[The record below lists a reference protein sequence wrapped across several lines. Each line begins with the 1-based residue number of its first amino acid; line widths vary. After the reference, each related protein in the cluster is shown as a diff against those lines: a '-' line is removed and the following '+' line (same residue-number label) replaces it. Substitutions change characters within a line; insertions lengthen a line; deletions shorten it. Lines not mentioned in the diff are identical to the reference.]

1 MAPASSEV
9 FLTDLHG
16 SLSDPLLD
24 TMNFLNEVTARYP
37 DAISFAPGRPHEE
50 PFDVATIADYL
61 HAYADHLRQDRG
73 LSTAEVSRTLF
84 QYGRT
89 NGLIHE
95 LIAQTLRHDED
106 LRVAPESLVVTVGA
120 QEGMLL
126 TLRALIRGSGD
137 VLLVSSPCYVG
148 IAGAARLLDVPMELV
163 PEGPDGPDPAAVRSA
178 CARVRASGRRPRALY
193 VVPDFANPSGTN
205 MSVTGRQH
213 LLAVAAEQDLFILED
228 NPYGFFSRT
237 GAGHPTLKRLDTEQR
252 VIYLGSFAKTCLPG
266 ARVGYVVADQ
276 RILAPDGAVRL
287 LADELSKIKSMTT
300 VNTPSITQA
309 LIGGM
314 LLRSGCRLRQANAGR
329 IALYRSKLDTLLAAL
344 DQYFPL
350 PRRAELGIDWNR
362 PDGGFFLVLTVPFAA
377 DDRALAR
384 CARQYQVLWTPMS
397 YFYLDGGGRN
407 QLRLSCSYLSVSEI
421 GEGIRRLCEFVTDHI
436 DAPPV
441 R

>member
-1 MAPASSEV
+1 MRAPALPEV
-9 FLTDLHG
+9 FLTDLHE

-37 DAISFAPGRPHEE
+37 AAISFAPGRPHEE
-50 PFDVATIADYL
+50 PFDVAMIAEYLNTFVDYL
-61 HAYADHLRQDRG
+61 RLDRG
-73 LSTAEVSRTLF
+73 LSPADISRTLF

-89 NGLIHE
+89 NGLIPE
-95 LIAQTLRHDED
+95 LIAQTLRHDEELSVTPD
-106 LRVAPESLVVTVGA
+106 SLVVTVGC

-126 TLRALIRGSGD
+126 TLRALIRDAGD

-148 IAGAARLLDVPMELV
+148 IAGAARVLDVAMEPV
-163 PEGPDGPDPAAVRSA
+163 PEGPDGPDPAAVAAA
-178 CARVRASGRRPRALY
+178 CERVRAGGRRPRALY

-205 MSVTGRQH
+205 LSAAGRRH
-213 LLAVAAEQDLFILED
+213 LLAVAAEQDLLILED

-237 GAGHPTLKRLDTEQR
+237 GAVVPTLKRLDRDRR

-276 RILAPDGAVRL
+276 RVVGPDGEVRL

-314 LLRSGCRLRQANAGR
+314 LLRWGCRLREANAER
-329 IALYRSKLDTLLAAL
+329 IALYQSKMDTLLAAL
-344 DQYFPL
+344 DRHFP
-350 PRRAELGIDWNR
+350 PSHRAALGVDWNR

-377 DDRALAR
+377 DDEALTR
-384 CARQYQVLWTPMS
+384 CARHHGVLWTPMS

-407 QLRLSCSYLSVSEI
+407 QLRLSCSYLSPSEI
-421 GEGIRRLCEFVTDHI
+421 EDGVRRLSEFVVSHLDQRH
-436 DAPPV
+436 
-441 R
+441 